1 MKTTNLMILGI
12 FCFTIL
18 VFICGC
24 TEQNN
29 NNGTDEV
36 KITMSAKEHFNDM
49 ETIQGSDNITINYK
63 SVDDGDKLAIQDII
77 FKINY
82 DYIYNKTIV
91 LFVWDEGNESDS
103 MFFEFEGDITDSF
116 FIDDQV
122 KITVKIK
129 HVIFSYQDVIHD
141 MELYEEQ
148 WINAEYFNTNRYK
161 PLPASSITKI

>member
-12 FCFTIL
+12 FCFTVLI
-18 VFICGC
+18 FICGC

-29 NNGTDEV
+29 NNGIDEV
-36 KITMSAKEHFNDM
+36 KITMSPKEHFNDK

-63 SVDDGDKLAIQDII
+63 SVDDGDKLAIQDTI
-77 FKINY
+77 FKISY

-91 LFVWDEGNESDS
+91 LFVWGEEDESDS
-103 MFFEFEGDITDSF
+103 MFFEFEGNITDSF
-116 FIDDQV
+116 FIGDQV

-129 HVIFSYQDVIHD
+129 HVIFSYQDVTYD

-148 WINAEYFNTNRYK
+148 WVSEEYYNSNRYK
-161 PLPASSITKI
+161 PLPVSCIVKI